1 MRGKAFLRTVQVL
14 RLSIAVALP
23 LIRLA
28 LLRRLRGEAAAAQ
41 AQQRLYRRAGRRFR
55 AGAVQLQGLI
65 IKVGQFLSTRVDLL
79 PEVFTRELGTLQDV
93 VPAVPWPQLQERLQQ
108 AYGVAPQAMFQYFDE
123 TPIAA
128 ASLAQVHAATL
139 PQGQSVAVKVLRPGI
154 ETLVDADLRALHF
167 AARAASRWTSW
178 GKRYDLM
185 AVYEEF
191 AQTSRQELDM
201 QGEASRAARF
211 RENFSTTRWVH
222 APLVYETWTR
232 PGVLVMERVGGLRID
247 DPETLHAHG
256 IDTQM
261 LANHLLRSYMKQF
274 IEDGFYHADPHP
286 GNLFVQEGGV
296 LVYVDFGM
304 MGTLTD
310 QDRTAVRKFA
320 LGVLEHDV
328 DAVTDAVIDMGLVR
342 PGTDRMALS
351 KAIAFAVDTVLG
363 LQAAPPGS
371 QAFQDFLDEM
381 QDFLYSHPFQLQ
393 ARFTFLGRA
402 MGILAGIVG
411 ALAPNQSF
419 FTLLVDAA
427 LRFLGA
433 SASPEINRLLGGR
446 EDPSSSQEG
455 LRALGRRLLQQGRAW
470 LEAPLRQEQQLTS
483 LRQGKWRLPVES
495 EPLQREMRRIGSQ
508 VERMA
513 ASLWGAAFLLAGSW
527 LYADGAGDP
536 VLAYGLWGGAA
547 VALLVAIFPRR

>member
-1 MRGKAFLRTVQVL
+1 MQAKAFVRTLRVL

-23 LIRLA
+23 LIWLA
-28 LLRRLRGEAAAAQ
+28 LLRRLRGETAAAQ
-41 AQQRLYRRAGRRFR
+41 AQKRLYGRAGRRFR

-93 VPAVPWPQLQERLQQ
+93 VPAVPWPRLQERLQK
-108 AYGVAPQAMFQYFDE
+108 AYGVSPESLFQFFDE

-139 PQGQSVAVKVLRPGI
+139 PDGQSVAVKVLRPGI

-167 AARAASRWTSW
+167 AAHAASHWTSW

-211 RENFSTTRWVH
+211 RENFSTTRWVN
-222 APLVYETWTR
+222 APLVYDAWTR
-232 PGVLVMERVGGLRID
+232 PGVLVMERVSGLRID
-247 DPETLHAHG
+247 DPETLRAHG
-256 IDTQM
+256 IDTQV

-286 GNLFVQEGGV
+286 GNLFVQEGGT

-310 QDRTAVRKFA
+310 QDRLAVRKFA
-320 LGVLEHDV
+320 MGVLQRDV

-342 PGTDRMALS
+342 PGTDRIALS

-363 LQAAPPGS
+363 LQSAPPGS

-381 QDFLYSHPFQLQ
+381 EDFFYSHPFQLQ

-411 ALAPNQSF
+411 ALSPNQSF
-419 FTLLVDAA
+419 FSLLVDAA
-427 LRFLGA
+427 LRFLGV
-433 SASPEINRLLGGR
+433 SASPEINRMLTEG
-446 EDPSSSQEG
+446 EDPSPSQERV
-455 LRALGRRLLQQGRAW
+455 RALGRRLLQQGRAW
-470 LEAPLRQEQQLTS
+470 LEAPLRQEQQLAS
-483 LRQGKWRLPVES
+483 LHQGKWRIPVES
-495 EPLQREMRRIGSQ
+495 EPLQREMRHIGSR
-508 VERMA
+508 VDRLT

-527 LYADGAGDP
+527 LYANGGGDQA
-536 VLAYGLWGGAA
+536 LAYGLWGGAA
-547 VALLVAIFPRR
+547 VALLMAIFPRR